1 MTDLLDGT
9 LSWRRF
15 RVLVDNLPLDS
26 ATARAEIGEAAV
38 WPVEAHLLAGVY
50 DQLAQANWYTAAIH
64 TKGRAPARPKPVPRP
79 GVAEQSSGRKLGGQG
94 YSVEEFDRIYAEMT
108 AGDLVLEEVDVTGGS

>member
-1 MTDLLDGT
+1 MDVLDGT

-15 RVLVDNLPLDS
+15 LVLVDNLPLDS
-26 ATARAEIGEAAV
+26 ATARAEIGESAV

-64 TKGRAPARPKPVPRP
+64 GKGRQPTRPKPIPRP
-79 GVAEQSSGRKLGGQG
+79 GVADQSSGRKLGGHG

-108 AGDLVLEEVDVTGGS
+108 AGDLMLEEVTLTDGS